1 MSHAARRGGRVA
13 AAEYVALGSFRHAL
27 RHFLHFSEQAARRA
41 GLSAQQHQA
50 LLVVKALSSNE
61 EITIGSLARALILQH
76 HSTVGMVDRLTKKR
90 LLKRTPSNQDRRK
103 VFITLTAQGEKVI
116 EALSAAHRHEL
127 RRIGPELRRW
137 LETLDES
144 EEK

>member
-1 MSHAARRGGRVA
+1 MSEAAKRGGRVTA
-13 AAEYVALGSFRHAL
+13 ADYVALGSFRHAL

-50 LLVVKALSSNE
+50 LLVVKALSSHE
-61 EITIGSLARALILQH
+61 AVTVGSLAAALISQH
-76 HSTVGMVDRLTKKR
+76 HSTVGMDDRLVKKR
-90 LLKRTPSNQDRRK
+90 LLKRTPSTEDRRK
-103 VFITLTAQGEKVI
+103 VLVSLTSQGEKVV

-137 LETLDES
+137 LENLDEN
-144 EEK
+144 E